1 LEGRAWYHPRKGRI
15 ASDKTVDTHSNAV
28 RFGSFELDLRTGE
41 LCKKGG
47 ARIRLEGQ
55 PIQILL
61 LLLDRPGEL
70 VTQEEIRKKLWPDG
84 TVVEY
89 EHSIKTALRK
99 LRYALGDG
107 ADAPQYIET
116 LPRRGYRFIA
126 SVEAATPTE
135 ASVENGA
142 SLRVPPEGWRTGR
155 RAKAGLWGAAAVMF
169 LAGLAL
175 GGYRFLRHTRTLT
188 EKDTLVVSDFVNA
201 TGDPVFDGALRQ
213 GLTVQLEQSPF
224 LSLVSEA
231 RIQGTLPLM
240 GQPSDTQ
247 LTPKIARDLC
257 QRVGSVA
264 VINGSIASLGRQY
277 VLDLKAVA
285 CRTGDSL
292 AEEQVTADSKE
303 QVLKSLAQ
311 AATRLRRKLGESL
324 SSVQRFDTPIEQAT
338 TPSLQALQAYSLGMK
353 LLIGKSD
360 FNAALPLFQRAIDL
374 DPNFAAAYSGLA
386 LTYLNLVETDLAS
399 NAAEKAYELRSGVSE
414 GEKFLIEANYYWLV
428 SGDLEKARQ
437 TCQVWSQTYP
447 RDHQPRGFG
456 MAIYAGLG
464 QYDRALEEAQANL
477 GLDPTSA
484 LGYGGLALSYLYLG
498 RLKEARATAAEALS
512 KELDSPLLRDDL
524 YELAFLENDAPGL
537 AEQLD
542 WASGKPGAE
551 DFMLAMEFHT
561 AAYTGQVS
569 RAGEFFRRAVAAAER
584 ADEKETAALYQADAA
599 QWEALYGFT
608 AEARER
614 AHAALSGGRGR
625 DVEYGAALGLAMIGN
640 AKGEQA
646 EIANLADDLAKRFPE
661 DTMVKF
667 NYLPTLRAQIALDRG
682 HPAQALE
689 VLEASVPYE
698 LGTTEGLG
706 FPQALLP
713 VYVRG
718 EAYLAAHRGPEAA
731 VEFQKVLNHRGVVF
745 NEPIGALA
753 HLGLA
758 RAYAIQAAEASD
770 SNGPQLRA
778 NVRSAYEDFL
788 KLWKKADPNI
798 PLLAQVHAEY
808 DRLN

>member
-1 LEGRAWYHPRKGRI
+1 VVPSAAREQITR
-15 ASDKTVDTHSNAV
+15 DKTVDTRSNAV

-41 LCKKGG
+41 LRKESG

-70 VTQEEIRKKLWPDG
+70 VTQEEVRKKLWPDG

-99 LRYALGDG
+99 LRQALGDSAG
-107 ADAPQYIET
+107 ASQYIET

-126 SVEAATPTE
+126 SVEGVSPAGPT
-135 ASVENGA
+135 VENNRA
-142 SLRVPPEGWRTGR
+142 SSRVPPKGWRTGR

-169 LAGLAL
+169 LAGLTL
-175 GGYRFLRHTRTLT
+175 GGYRFLRHTRALT

-213 GLTVQLEQSPF
+213 GLTAQLEQSPF

-277 VLDLKAVA
+277 VLDLKAVE

-311 AATRLRRKLGESL
+311 AATKLRRKLGESL

-338 TPSLQALQAYSLGMK
+338 TPSLEALQAYSLGMK

-360 FNAALPLFQRAIDL
+360 FNAASPLFQRAIDL
-374 DPNFAAAYSGLA
+374 DPNFAAAYSGLV

-399 NAAEKAYELRSGVSE
+399 KAAEKAYELRSGVSE
-414 GEKFLIEANYYWLV
+414 AEKFLIEANYYQFV

-447 RDHQPRGFG
+447 RDHSPRGFRMG
-456 MAIYAGLG
+456 IYAGLG
-464 QYDRALEEAQANL
+464 QHDRALEEAQANL

-484 LGYGGLALSYLYLG
+484 LGYGGLALSYLNLG
-498 RLKEARATAAEALS
+498 RFNEARATAAEALARN
-512 KELDSPLLRDDL
+512 LDSPFLRDSL
-524 YELAFLENDAPGL
+524 YELAFLENDASEM
-537 AEQLD
+537 AQHVA

-551 DFMLAMEFHT
+551 DLILAMESHT
-561 AAYTGQVS
+561 AVFTGQVGKA
-569 RAGEFFRRAVAAAER
+569 RDFFRRAVASAER

-599 QWEALYGFT
+599 QWEALFGFA
-608 AEARER
+608 AEAREH
-614 AHAALSGGRGR
+614 AHAALSGWKGR
-625 DVEYGAALGLAMIGN
+625 DVEYGAALGLALANN
-640 AKGEQA
+640 ARGEQTG
-646 EIANLADDLAKRFPE
+646 IANLADDLAKRFPD
-661 DTMVKF
+661 DTLVRF
-667 NYLPTLRAQIALDRG
+667 NYLPTLRAQIALNRDQ
-682 HPAQALE
+682 PSQAIE
-689 VLEASVPYE
+689 VLQASVPYE
-698 LGTTEGLG
+698 LGTPEAYG

-731 VEFQKVLNHRGVVF
+731 AEFQKVLNHRGIVF

-758 RAYAIQAAEASD
+758 RAYAIQGAEASD
-770 SNGPQLRA
+770 NSRPQLRA
-778 NVRSAYEDFL
+778 NARSAYEDFL
-788 KLWKKADPNI
+788 KLWKEADPNI

-808 DRLN
+808 DRLK